1 MLGIP
6 PSFEPNTPCEPQWFP
21 RCISDSIESSADL
34 LERLEEDRKR
44 RLRSIANVSARTPIG
59 LGGVEDRGPGSAHSP
74 KPKSGNNNDYSKYRY
89 YPPSTESAAELH
101 TSYTTNERLST
112 TTPASVTMR
121 RKSKSP
127 SREARIYNGIPDVS
141 MGRRVPPPDFTSPR
155 LDPRGGGGGYIRAS
169 RPRPVYHYQR
179 QSLSGEMSSYNIDT
193 SERSLSLSHID
204 TAATPTAEEEYI
216 TPPAGIHQTPGHG
229 AGNDVCS
236 QRRETGQRRRR
247 GWDEMNI

>member
-59 LGGVEDRGPGSAHSP
+59 LGGVEDRGPGSGHSP

-89 YPPSTESAAELH
+89 YPPSTESAADLH
-101 TSYTTNERLST
+101 TSYTTNERLT
-112 TTPASVTMR
+112 TASVTMR

-127 SREARIYNGIPDVS
+127 SREVRIHNGIPDVS
-141 MGRRVPPPDFTSPR
+141 SIMGRRAPPPDFTSPR
-155 LDPRGGGGGYIRAS
+155 LDPRGGGGSSIRAS

-204 TAATPTAEEEYI
+204 TAATPTAEEEYV

-229 AGNDVCS
+229 AGEDVYS

>member
-59 LGGVEDRGPGSAHSP
+59 LGGVEDRGPGSGHSP

-101 TSYTTNERLST
+101 TSYTTNERLT
-112 TTPASVTMR
+112 TTPAVTMR

-127 SREARIYNGIPDVS
+127 SREARIYDGIPDVS
-141 MGRRVPPPDFTSPR
+141 SIMGRRAPPPGLASPR
-155 LDPRGGGGGYIRAS
+155 LDPRGGGGGSLRAS

-229 AGNDVCS
+229 AG
-236 QRRETGQRRRR
+236 RETGQRRRR